1 MGTRGIATPERERG
15 GAHIK
20 IGGRCVRGQG
30 WVRAR
35 GSFHVIRPNQRY
47 PSVPHIERIFCFF
60 GLVGSGPFD

>member
-35 GSFHVIRPNQRY
+35 GSFHVIRQNQRY
-47 PSVPHIERIFCFF
+47 PSVPHIVRIFRFL